1 MIEFA
6 ADPSSP
12 DARETA
18 MAGQAA
24 ETARPPGLLDTLRH
38 YYESHAPEAHRFR
51 YALLAF
57 DVLTVLFIVAT
68 SFAPRSALV
77 EWIDVAVGLA
87 ILADVSARIAISR
100 HRLRD
105 LASPYT
111 WADIAAI
118 VSFLAPVVGEA
129 GGFLR
134 ILRTVRLLATY
145 QLLSRLRKDSNWF
158 RRHEDVIIA
167 TVHLAVFIFIMT
179 GLVYETQ
186 SAINPHINN
195 YADALYFT
203 VTSLTTTGYGD
214 IVLQGTSGRLLSVVV
229 MILGVTLF
237 LNLARTI
244 LQPSKVRF
252 RCPKCSL
259 LRHDHDAVHC
269 KACGET
275 LNIPNDGT

>member
-1 MIEFA
+1 
-6 ADPSSP
+6 
-12 DARETA
+12 
-18 MAGQAA
+18 MAERAA
-24 ETARPPGLLDTLRH
+24 ETTPRPGLLDTLRH

-57 DVLTVLFIVAT
+57 DIVTVLFIVAT
-68 SFAPRSALV
+68 SFTPRSELV

-87 ILADVSARIAISR
+87 ILADVTARLAISR

-105 LASPYT
+105 LASPFT
-111 WADIAAI
+111 WADIVAI

-145 QLLSRLRKDSNWF
+145 QLLSRLRKDSAWF
-158 RRHEDVIIA
+158 RRNEDVIIA
-167 TVHLAVFIFIMT
+167 TVHLAVFVFIMT

-186 SAINPHINN
+186 STINPHINN

-252 RCPKCSL
+252 RCPRCSL

-269 KACGET
+269 KACGEP
-275 LNIPNDGT
+275 LNIPNEGS